1 MTNSWRATHLTLTQS
16 GPRPAVYGALARLET
31 MPSSFSR
38 QAPCPAFRPHP
49 PPFSRQPPT
58 PARPAAGGVRRA
70 RALGDDALELL
81 AAGALVGLRPRS
93 HHVLRVAHA
102 TAPAAEQPGQRP

>member
-38 QAPCPAFRPHP
+38 QARWWAFGPD
-49 PPFSRQPPT
+49 PT
-58 PARPAAGGVRRA
+58 TCS
-70 RALGDDALELL
+70 E
-81 AAGALVGLRPRS
+81 
-93 HHVLRVAHA
+93 
-102 TAPAAEQPGQRP
+102 